1 MRDAAIDPSAILDD
15 VLGPEGPTRPAT
27 SPSRRSVSPPEPTEL
42 RDLMAWVSR
51 EVFGP
56 AA

>member
-1 MRDAAIDPSAILDD
+1 MRDAAIDPSTILDD
-15 VLGPEGPTRPAT
+15 VLGPEGPTRPAP
-27 SPSRRSVSPPEPTEL
+27 SPSRRPASPSQPAEL